1 MDDDIKY
8 PLLEKMLALYLRV
21 RSFSL
26 AKDITTKYRM
36 LNKRGKKKAL
46 RSDLKA
52 LSH

>member
-1 MDDDIKY
+1 MILSKC

-21 RSFSL
+21 RSLSL
-26 AKDITTKYRM
+26 AKGITTKYKM